1 MTGFD
6 WLRHRH
12 TVRYEDGDIEIMPLW
27 APGQLARLLTWFQCI
42 LSSSSTS
49 APNAP
54 VRHSFFAVAAMPE
67 VVGFFRGK
75 KYRPHGAMA
84 MKDRPR

>member
-27 APGQLARLLTWFQCI
+27 APGQLARLLTWFQRT
-42 LSSSSTS
+42 SSLSSTS
-49 APNAP
+49 APYAP
-54 VRHSFFAVAAMPE
+54 ARHSFCALATMPE
-67 VVGFFRGK
+67 VDGFSRGR
-75 KYRPHGAMA
+75 KYQPCGPMA
-84 MKDRPR
+84 IKDRPC